1 MKLKRRHFLLSAS
14 SALIATSVTGCG
26 SSRSPY
32 RLFDAAQA
40 ATLSALCEQIIP
52 TDDTPG
58 AAWAHVVKFIDRQLV
73 YHYQDLSAAYR
84 NGLANLERAA
94 LALHQASFHT
104 LPFDTQTALVA
115 QVEKGSLPA
124 NGWPANEQREFF
136 RTVRNHTMQGY
147 YGDPRHGGNR
157 DMVGWSLVGLGYP
170 PVRGRDDYLF
180 PKNRLANAAAAP
192 KAEVLRP

>member
-1 MKLKRRHFLLSAS
+1 MKLQRRDFLRSAS

-26 SSRSPY
+26 SSRNLY
-32 RLFDAAQA
+32 RVLDATEA

-84 NGLANLERAA
+84 NGLANMERAA
-94 LALHQASFHT
+94 LSLQKVSFHT
-104 LPFDTQTALVA
+104 LPFDAQTALVA

-124 NGWPANEQREFF
+124 NGWPADEQR
-136 RTVRNHTMQGY
+136 
-147 YGDPRHGGNR
+147 
-157 DMVGWSLVGLGYP
+157 
-170 PVRGRDDYLF
+170 
-180 PKNRLANAAAAP
+180 
-192 KAEVLRP
+192 